1 MVGSS
6 NSKGFPDRNSQRASS
21 TVENATAARKAT
33 ISSGKPPSPSQ
44 IARKTAAA
52 SSPKRTLKST
62 AQPKPRPSAKT
73 HRGRTTRRAP
83 TNSSDSALH
92 LSPNVRRWLTATL
105 AVTLTGYSVQEILHR
120 VEPETPPPDD
130 AAQRQSTQEDVA
142 EIESNIAAP
151 EASVNSLEVVTPPSW
166 PQLTQLS
173 DRAREE
179 IVPKLQQHV
188 RDRIQAHIE
197 LNAFNAM
204 QDAYTQAEQRNF
216 ATALALLAQIPEGT
230 SVYSQAQTKTAEYTQ
245 YQNTQASSWLRQAEA
260 LAKIEDFSRAQVYLG
275 QIPEGTSVYATAR
288 TKMTEYAEKQNT
300 QANTWIE
307 QASKLASE
315 GNFSGAIDTLDR
327 VPLGTTA
334 YTTAKAKITEYRHQ
348 QQRFQAVRPA
358 QGDLN
363 S

>member
-92 LSPNVRRWLTATL
+92 LSPNVRQWLTATL

-120 VEPETPPPDD
+120 VEPKTPPPDD

-151 EASVNSLEVVTPPSW
+151 EASVGSAKPIAKPSW
-166 PQLTQLS
+166 LQLS

-188 RDRIQAHIE
+188 RHRIQAHIE

-230 SVYSQAQTKTAEYTQ
+230 SVYSQAQTKIAEYTQ

-275 QIPEGTSVYATAR
+275 QIPEGTSVYATAQ
-288 TKMTEYAEKQNT
+288 TKLAEYAEKQNT
-300 QANTWIE
+300 QANSWIE
-307 QASKLASE
+307 QASKLASA
-315 GNFSGAIDTLDR
+315 GNFSGAIDTLDL
-327 VPLGTTA
+327 VPLGTPA
-334 YTTAKAKITEYRHQ
+334 YTTAKAKIIEYRQQ

-358 QGDLN
+358 ESDVN

>member
-6 NSKGFPDRNSQRASS
+6 NSRKFPDRNSQPASS
-21 TVENATAARKAT
+21 SIENTTSARKT
-33 ISSGKPPSPSQ
+33 KTSSGKPPSPSQ
-44 IARKTAAA
+44 ISRKTAAT
-52 SSPKRTLKST
+52 SSPKRIPKST
-62 AQPKPRPSAKT
+62 AKPKPRPSANAN
-73 HRGRTTRRAP
+73 RGRTIRKTP
-83 TNSSDSALH
+83 TNSSENTLH

-120 VEPETPPPDD
+120 IEPETPPPDD
-130 AAQRQSTQEDVA
+130 TAQRQSTQEDVT

-151 EASVNSLEVVTPPSW
+151 EASVGSPKAIAQPSW
-166 PQLTQLS
+166 LQLS

-179 IVPKLQQHV
+179 ILPKLQQHV

-197 LNAFNAM
+197 LNAFNTM
-204 QDAYTQAEQRNF
+204 QNAYTQAEQRNF

-230 SVYSQAQTKTAEYTQ
+230 SVYSQAQTKITEYTQ

-260 LAKIEDFSRAQVYLG
+260 LAKIEDFARAQVYLG
-275 QIPEGTSVYATAR
+275 QIPAGTSVYSQAQ
-288 TKMTEYAEKQNT
+288 TKIAEYAQQQNT
-300 QANTWIE
+300 QANSWIE

-327 VPLGTTA
+327 VPLGTPA
-334 YTTAKAKITEYRHQ
+334 YTTAKAKITEYRQQ
-348 QQRFQAVRPA
+348 QQRFQALRPGE
-358 QGDLN
+358 GDLN

>member
-6 NSKGFPDRNSQRASS
+6 NSKAFPDRNSQRASS
-21 TVENATAARKAT
+21 SVENATSARKAK
-33 ISSGKPPSPSQ
+33 ISSVKPPSPSQ
-44 IARKTAAA
+44 ISRKTAAT
-52 SSPKRTLKST
+52 SSPKRTPKST
-62 AQPKPRPSAKT
+62 AKPKPRPSAKAN
-73 HRGRTTRRAP
+73 RGRTTRRAP
-83 TNSSDSALH
+83 ANSSDSTLN

-120 VEPETPPPDD
+120 VEPETPSPDD
-130 AAQRQSTQEDVA
+130 GAQRESTQEDVA

-151 EASVNSLEVVTPPSW
+151 EASVGSAKPIAKPSW
-166 PQLTQLS
+166 LQLS

-179 IVPKLQQHV
+179 ILPKLQQHV

-275 QIPEGTSVYATAR
+275 QIPEGTSVYATAQ
-288 TKMTEYAEKQNT
+288 TKLAEYAEKQNT
-300 QANTWIE
+300 QANSWIE
-307 QASKLASE
+307 QASKLASA
-315 GNFSGAIDTLDR
+315 GNFSGAIDTLDL
-327 VPLGTTA
+327 VPLGTPA
-334 YTTAKAKITEYRHQ
+334 YTTAKAKIIEYRQQ

-358 QGDLN
+358 ESDVN

>member
-1 MVGSS
+1 M
-6 NSKGFPDRNSQRASS
+6 
-21 TVENATAARKAT
+21 
-33 ISSGKPPSPSQ
+33 
-44 IARKTAAA
+44 
-52 SSPKRTLKST
+52 
-62 AQPKPRPSAKT
+62 
-73 HRGRTTRRAP
+73 
-83 TNSSDSALH
+83 
-92 LSPNVRRWLTATL
+92 
-105 AVTLTGYSVQEILHR
+105 TLTGYSVQEILHR
-120 VEPETPPPDD
+120 VEPKTPPPDD

-230 SVYSQAQTKTAEYTQ
+230 SVYSQAQTKIAEYTQ

-275 QIPEGTSVYATAR
+275 QIPEGTSVYTTAR